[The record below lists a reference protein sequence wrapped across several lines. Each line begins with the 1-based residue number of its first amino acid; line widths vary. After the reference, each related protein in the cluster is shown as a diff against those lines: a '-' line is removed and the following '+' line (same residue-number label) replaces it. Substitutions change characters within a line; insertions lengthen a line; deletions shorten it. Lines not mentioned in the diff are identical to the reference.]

1 MFAFVAPVELRTS
14 EDMLPT
20 SEILEELSDNS
31 FLLSGSAV
39 EVPKMF
45 SLDNN
50 MLPKYNPKSHCI
62 NTFLHINSP
71 R

>member
-1 MFAFVAPVELRTS
+1 
-14 EDMLPT
+14 MLPT
-20 SEILEELSDNS
+20 SEILDELSDNS

-39 EVPKMF
+39 EVPKML
-45 SLDNN
+45 SLDNS